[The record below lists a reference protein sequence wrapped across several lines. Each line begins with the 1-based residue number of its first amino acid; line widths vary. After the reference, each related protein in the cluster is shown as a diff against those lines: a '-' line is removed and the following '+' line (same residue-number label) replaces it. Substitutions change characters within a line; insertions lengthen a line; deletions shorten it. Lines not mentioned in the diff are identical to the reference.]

1 MRPRDFVLLFG
12 ICVVWGLNF
21 VVTKWIVAG
30 DPSVGYLGLPPM
42 FAMALRFTLA
52 SVALA
57 PFLRPVPQDLT
68 AVALVALVFGA
79 MHFGFIHLGMLTASP
94 SAASIAIQLLVPFTA
109 ILSVLILKERIGPP
123 RIIGIA
129 LAFFGVILIAF
140 DPHTLAL
147 SIGVAY
153 VAAGAFCAAWGAI
166 LVKRL
171 KQPIGAINLQAWIV
185 VLSTPMLLAAS
196 FSIEH
201 GQIEGLLSGGWRLAL
216 AQLFVVGGVTLFA
229 HTGYVWLL
237 RRYEASFLSPLTLMS
252 PVWGVIFGVTLM
264 GDPLTVRFLVG
275 AAMALVGVGVVVVR
289 SARKGAPTPP
299 AADAPPT
306 PTTVEAP
313 VASAAER
320 T

>member
-1 MRPRDFVLLFG
+1 MRPRDFALLFG
-12 ICVVWGLNF
+12 VCIVWGLNF
-21 VVTKWIVAG
+21 VVTKWIVTG
-30 DPSVGYLGLPPM
+30 DPATGYLGLPPM
-42 FAMALRFTLA
+42 FAMVLRFTL
-52 SVALA
+52 SCVLLA
-57 PFLRPVPQDLT
+57 PFLRPIPKDLP

-129 LAFFGVILIAF
+129 LAFAGVSLIAF

-153 VAAGAFCAAWGAI
+153 VAAGAFCAALGSI
-166 LVKRL
+166 MVKRL
-171 KQPIGAINLQAWIV
+171 KPIGAINLQAWIV
-185 VLSTPMLLAAS
+185 VLSTPMLLATS
-196 FSIEH
+196 FAVED

-216 AQLFVVGGVTLFA
+216 AQVFVVGGVTIFA
-229 HTGYVWLL
+229 HTSYVWLL
-237 RRYEASFLSPLTLMS
+237 RRYEASFISPLTLMS

-264 GDPLTVRFLVG
+264 GDPLTARFLIG
-275 AAMALVGVGVVVVR
+275 AGLALAGVGVVAIR
-289 SARKGAPTPP
+289 SGRRGNPPPPAVDAAPTPV
-299 AADAPPT
+299 
-306 PTTVEAP
+306 TVTP
-313 VASAAER
+313 VAPIATRER